1 MKIQFNKKDKEL
13 FFSMLSVYKIYGEI
27 AEKLQKEDM
36 ELPYSTVDLLI
47 DKIAA
52 IISRNNLY
60 ENSMEIDE
68 NKLIAI
74 LRFML
79 GTGVWKFD
87 SSNDFWI
94 AFSGESPVGS
104 SLVILKDKLFE
115 FLLKN
120 GLEI

>member
-60 ENSMEIDE
+60 ENSMEINE

-87 SSNDFWI
+87 SSNDFWS
-94 AFSGESPVGS
+94 AFSGETPVGS

>member
-47 DKIAA
+47 DKIAV

>member
-87 SSNDFWI
+87 SSNDFWST
-94 AFSGESPVGS
+94 FSGESPVGS

>member
-94 AFSGESPVGS
+94 AFSGEFPVGS

>member
-1 MKIQFNKKDKEL
+1 MKIQFDKKDKEL

>member
-1 MKIQFNKKDKEL
+1 
-13 FFSMLSVYKIYGEI
+13 MLSVYKIYGEI

-87 SSNDFWI
+87 SSNDFWST
-94 AFSGESPVGS
+94 FSGETPVGS